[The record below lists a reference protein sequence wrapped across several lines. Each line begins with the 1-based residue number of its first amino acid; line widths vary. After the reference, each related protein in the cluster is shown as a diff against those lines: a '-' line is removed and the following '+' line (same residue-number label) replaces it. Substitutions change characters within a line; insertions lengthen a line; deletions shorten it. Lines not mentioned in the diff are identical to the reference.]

1 MNQSYIRLFFRILI
15 REREMT
21 FTKELQII
29 RSDKK
34 EGNFDT
40 FVKKDFFFSKV
51 KLSCTCATLTRIQ
64 QKKIG
69 AC

>member
-1 MNQSYIRLFFRILI
+1 
-15 REREMT
+15 MT